1 MQIHRYLNGRPITK
15 KELSRIELATDA
27 LKSAVSDAR
36 RRVASKATMVTESQ
50 GVMSATDDESGIP
63 SDSPAMRAD
72 G

>member
-1 MQIHRYLNGRPITK
+1 
-15 KELSRIELATDA
+15 LSRIELATDA